1 VLKEYSGLRFED
13 RGIRYYIHLNGNDPA
28 GIIEKLKKIPGIF
41 SFSLVQKTNSNIE
54 DIKKLALDIM
64 TEEMKDV
71 TIGKTFKIE
80 TQRGDKNFSLTSPEI
95 TQEVG
100 RHLFRNIPNLK
111 ADMYHPD
118 LMLSIDVRVE
128 GTFIFT
134 KVESGLGG
142 LPSGIL
148 GKGLLMISGGI
159 DSPVSGYLAL
169 KKGID
174 VEAIHF
180 ASPPYTSRQAEQK
193 VIDLLE
199 IISAYSYHQSVTLHV
214 IPFTAIQE
222 AIYKNCQI
230 DYGIT
235 IMRRMMY
242 RIAEKVASDVQ
253 ALAIINGESVGQVAS
268 QTLDSM
274 NVINRVIQLPVIR
287 PVATMDKQEIIQI
300 SREIKT
306 FETSIKPFED
316 CCTVF
321 VPKHPQTKP
330 KLEDS
335 VAEENKIPYET
346 LITEAINNRR
356 IYKCSA
362 SQHTNLFD
370 NEAEF
375 KEIF

>member
-1 VLKEYSGLRFED
+1 MFD
-13 RGIRYYIHLNGNDPA
+13 RTLP
-28 GIIEKLKKIPGIF
+28 
-41 SFSLVQKTNSNIE
+41 
-54 DIKKLALDIM
+54 
-64 TEEMKDV
+64 
-71 TIGKTFKIE
+71 
-80 TQRGDKNFSLTSPEI
+80 
-95 TQEVG
+95 
-100 RHLFRNIPNLK
+100 
-111 ADMYHPD
+111 YHPD

-193 VIDLLE
+193 VVDLLE
-199 IISAYSYHQSVTLHV
+199 IIAAYSYRQSVTLHV

-274 NVINRVIQLPVIR
+274 NVINQVIQLPVIR
-287 PVATMDKQEIIQI
+287 PVATMDKQEIINIAHQ
-300 SREIKT
+300 IKT
-306 FETSIKPFED
+306 FETSIRPFED

-330 KLEDS
+330 KLEDA
-335 VAEENKIPYET
+335 VNEENKIPYEA
-346 LITEAINNRR
+346 LINEAVTNQHV
-356 IYKCSA
+356 YKCST
-362 SQHTNLFD
+362 SEHTNLFD
-370 NEAEF
+370 NESGF